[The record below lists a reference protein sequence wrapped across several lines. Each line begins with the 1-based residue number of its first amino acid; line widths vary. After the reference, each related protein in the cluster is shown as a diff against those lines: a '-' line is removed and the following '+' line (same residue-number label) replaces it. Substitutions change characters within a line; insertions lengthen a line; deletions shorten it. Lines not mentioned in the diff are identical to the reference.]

1 MRYSEILTLTRAVEA
16 TQIPSGIPHPLA
28 AGSKVRLTQ
37 ALGGSYTV
45 MTEQGYM
52 VRIDAK
58 DADAL
63 GLASPAAG
71 VPSAPGVG
79 VAGRDAA
86 PQEFSEKL
94 VWDQLKTVYDPEI
107 PVNVV
112 DLGLIYECK
121 IAPADGG
128 NQIDIKMTMTAPGC
142 GMADVLKADIQ
153 RRLAG
158 LPTVKQLHVEV
169 VFDPPWHPG
178 RMSEAARL
186 QLGLDL
192 DSASFPIYGR

>member
-1 MRYSEILTLTRAVEA
+1 LGASEILVLTRDCAA
-16 TQIPSGIPHPLA
+16 TQIPSGVPHLLPS
-28 AGSKVRLTQ
+28 GSKVRLTQ

-52 VRIDAK
+52 VRVDAK

-63 GLASPAAG
+63 GFTGAPGAE
-71 VPSAPGVG
+71 SAP
-79 VAGRDAA
+79 A
-86 PQEFSEKL
+86 EFSEKL
-94 VWDQLKTVYDPEI
+94 VWDQLRTVYDPEI

-121 IAPADGG
+121 IEPVEGG
-128 NQIDIKMTMTAPGC
+128 NQIGIKMTMTAPGC
-142 GMADVLKADIQ
+142 GMADVLKLDME
-153 RRLAG
+153 RRLAS
-158 LPTVKQLHVEV
+158 LPTVKKLNVEV
-169 VFDPPWHPG
+169 VFDPPWNPT

-192 DSASFPIYGR
+192 DSAAFPMYGS

>member
-1 MRYSEILTLTRAVEA
+1 MRYSEIITITRSIEA
-16 TQIPSGIPHPLA
+16 TQIPAGVPHPLA

-52 VRIDAK
+52 VRLDAK

-63 GLASPAAG
+63 GLTAGAAEET
-71 VPSAPGVG
+71 APG
-79 VAGRDAA
+79 
-86 PQEFSEKL
+86 EFSEKL
-94 VWDQLKTVYDPEI
+94 VWDQLRTVYDPEI

-112 DLGLIYECK
+112 DLGLIYECN
-121 IAPADGG
+121 ITPAEGG
-128 NQIDIKMTMTAPGC
+128 NHIDIKMTMTAPGC
-142 GMADVLKADIQ
+142 GMADVLKNDIQ

-192 DSASFPIYGR
+192 DSAPFPMYGG

>member
-1 MRYSEILTLTRAVEA
+1 VKSGDTVVLTRAVEA
-16 TQIPSGIPHPLA
+16 TQIPSGVPHPLPP
-28 AGSKVRLTQ
+28 GSKVRLTQ

-52 VRIDAK
+52 VRVDAK

-63 GLASPAAG
+63 GLAAVAAE
-71 VPSAPGVG
+71 
-79 VAGRDAA
+79 AA
-86 PQEFSEKL
+86 HAEFSEKL

-112 DLGLIYECK
+112 DLGLIYDCK
-121 IAPADGG
+121 IAPTEGG

-142 GMADVLKADIQ
+142 GMADVLKSDIQ
-153 RRLAG
+153 RRLG
-158 LPTVKQLHVEV
+158 SLPTVKQLHVEV
-169 VFDPPWHPG
+169 VFDPPWNPG

-192 DSASFPIYGR
+192 DSASFPMYGG

>member
-1 MRYSEILTLTRAVEA
+1 MRYSEILTLSRPIEA

-52 VRIDAK
+52 VRVDAK

-63 GLASPAAG
+63 GLDSTAPAG
-71 VPSAPGVG
+71 G
-79 VAGRDAA
+79 DA

-158 LPTVKQLHVEV
+158 LPTVKQLHVDV

-192 DSASFPIYGR
+192 DSASFPVYGR

>member
-1 MRYSEILTLTRAVEA
+1 MRYSEIITLTRSIEA
-16 TQIPSGIPHPLA
+16 TQIPAGVPHPLA
-28 AGSKVRLTQ
+28 EGSKVRLTQ

-52 VRIDAK
+52 VRVDAK

-63 GLASPAAG
+63 GLAPASSAG
-71 VPSAPGVG
+71 G
-79 VAGRDAA
+79 AA

-121 IAPADGG
+121 ITPLDGDGG

-158 LPTVKQLHVEV
+158 LPTVKRLSVDV
-169 VFDPPWHPG
+169 VFDPPWHPA

-192 DSASFPIYGR
+192 DTAGFPMYGR

>member
-1 MRYSEILTLTRAVEA
+1 VSSGEIMVLTRACEA
-16 TQIPSGIPHPLA
+16 TQIPSGVTHPLP

-45 MTEQGYM
+45 MTDQGYM

-63 GLASPAAG
+63 GLAAAAAVAEAEPA
-71 VPSAPGVG
+71 
-79 VAGRDAA
+79 
-86 PQEFSEKL
+86 EFSEKL

-121 IAPADGG
+121 VAPAEGG

-153 RRLAG
+153 RRLAE
-158 LPTVKQLHVEV
+158 LPTVKGLRVEV

-192 DSASFPIYGR
+192 ESAPFPMYGS